1 MTLKPL
7 GIAAIVM
14 LLLQNVSTGNA
25 SDPKGLLLNL
35 ADKHKVPREVALK
48 IGTKETGIS
57 CNKWGD
63 GGKSGGI
70 LQIYWPT
77 AQSKYAVDNFK
88 RFKAMSCEEL
98 TDMGMQHLKTC
109 WTMAK
114 GNLWK
119 ASACHNAGWGIFSGK
134 RIPSMAKRYADIV
147 VRMKLN

>member
-1 MTLKPL
+1 MTLKHL
-7 GIAAIVM
+7 GVAVAAM
-14 LLLQNVSTGNA
+14 LLLQNTVAHG
-25 SDPKGLLLNL
+25 SDPKGLLLKL
-35 ADKHKVPREVALK
+35 ADKHEVPREVALK
-48 IGTKETGIS
+48 IGRKETGVS
-57 CNKWGD
+57 CDKWGD

-77 AQSKYAVDNFK
+77 AQSKYAVETFEKFK
-88 RFKAMSCEEL
+88 GLSCEEL
-98 TDMGMQHLKTC
+98 TDLGMQHLKTC
-109 WTMAK
+109 WRLAK